1 MENGADIVIELPT
14 IYSIS
19 SAENFAEGA
28 IKILDSLKIVD
39 TLSFGTETQDF
50 AALNNIANVV
60 YYEPKEYVSL
70 LNHELGKG
78 VSFPKAREN
87 AVLMY
92 LNDIKRYANILS
104 GANNI
109 LAIEY
114 IKALRRFKSYLKPFS
129 VQRIKVYYNDEHI
142 VDDFASAT
150 AIRKMVKREQYEDI
164 RKVVPKN
171 SYALLQEEIKRG
183 NIVMGL
189 ESFEKEILYTLRKMT
204 VKEIQNLPDVTEGLE
219 NNIKNAANSC
229 NNLQDL
235 MNIIKSKRYTQTR
248 IQRILLYS
256 LLGITKKDMEIA
268 RKITPYTRVL
278 GFNEKGKEMLSDICH
293 INPKINIVTSVKKFM
308 DNSSNKNLKEM
319 LEKDIFASNVY
330 TLGYAYDSWANL
342 DYTNKL
348 IVL

>member
-1 MENGADIVIELPT
+1 MTGNFTQRGDTSLVNKWVKARMCLENGADIVIELPT

-39 TLSFGTETQDF
+39 TLSFGTETQDL

-114 IKALRRFKSYLKPFS
+114 IKALRRLKSDLKS
-129 VQRIKVYYNDEHI
+129 K
-142 VDDFASAT
+142 
-150 AIRKMVKREQYEDI
+150 
-164 RKVVPKN
+164 
-171 SYALLQEEIKRG
+171 EEI
-183 NIVMGL
+183 L
-189 ESFEKEILYTLRKMT
+189 
-204 VKEIQNLPDVTEGLE
+204 
-219 NNIKNAANSC
+219 
-229 NNLQDL
+229 
-235 MNIIKSKRYTQTR
+235 
-248 IQRILLYS
+248 
-256 LLGITKKDMEIA
+256 
-268 RKITPYTRVL
+268 
-278 GFNEKGKEMLSDICH
+278 
-293 INPKINIVTSVKKFM
+293 
-308 DNSSNKNLKEM
+308 
-319 LEKDIFASNVY
+319 
-330 TLGYAYDSWANL
+330 
-342 DYTNKL
+342 
-348 IVL
+348 